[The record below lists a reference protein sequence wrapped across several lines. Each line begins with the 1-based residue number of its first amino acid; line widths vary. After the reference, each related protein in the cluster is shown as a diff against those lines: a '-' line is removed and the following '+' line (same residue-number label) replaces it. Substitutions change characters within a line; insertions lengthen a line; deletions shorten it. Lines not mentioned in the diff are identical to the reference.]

1 MSVVRWGDGQ
11 SDPLPK
17 LHGDQMGRLERGGEA
32 GEGDSLRVRPLSL
45 LGSQAASMSEF
56 TLQKQGVPIVAP
68 W

>member
-1 MSVVRWGDGQ
+1 
-11 SDPLPK
+11 
-17 LHGDQMGRLERGGEA
+17 MGRLERGGEA